1 MENKENER
9 IKRINQI
16 ESMLNIQ
23 PEDPFLTYALALE
36 WANCDEDEKA
46 KTILENLIEKDP
58 EYIASYY
65 QLGKIFEKLEQTEEA
80 KATYKAGIAKAL
92 QQKDNHTLS
101 ELRSALQELEFDW

>member
-16 ESMLNIQ
+16 ESMLKIQ
-23 PEDPFLTYALALE
+23 PEDSFFTYALALE
-36 WANCDEDEKA
+36 WANCEEDNKA
-46 KTILENLIEKDP
+46 KTILESLIKKDP

-65 QLGKIFEKLEQTEEA
+65 QLGKIFEKLEQIDDA
-80 KATYKAGIAKAL
+80 KAAYLAGIEKAL
-92 QQKDNHTLS
+92 QQKDKHTLS